1 MLSMK
6 SLLNA
11 PGDGLMKHLREE
23 CVQSFYDSK
32 NLTFKLCQKLVQP
45 KVLIPQ
51 HKQRNIWCI
60 HRGLL

>member
-23 CVQSFYDSK
+23 CVCLK
-32 NLTFKLCQKLVQP
+32 NEGKKIMPSNTHFLNSV
-45 KVLIPQ
+45 
-51 HKQRNIWCI
+51 HKSRCVI
-60 HRGLL
+60 